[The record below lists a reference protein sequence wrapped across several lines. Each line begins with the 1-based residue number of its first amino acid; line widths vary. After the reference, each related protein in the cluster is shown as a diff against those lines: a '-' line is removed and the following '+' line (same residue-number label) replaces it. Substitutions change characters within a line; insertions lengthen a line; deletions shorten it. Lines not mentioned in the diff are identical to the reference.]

1 MEGKAASTAYSDD
14 GDVVVIEKINYKFQ
28 QVYTATW
35 DIREFKKY
43 FHIHLEN
50 SSKDGTELC
59 PIRNYF
65 IETGGKI
72 GLPCKW
78 IAGLYIYPLE
88 EDANNND
95 PKADSNFNIRIS
107 MRLVDAPLNVPG
119 VFSNCRFSISSDKGT
134 MLFLSK
140 FTRVREVQLQKEYTL
155 DIIFEWSKWHMLFNM
170 ESTFCCTF
178 EQHVYRS
185 PMDWGLSAG
194 ALDLVVSP
202 MRAKDLPEKEAKLT
216 KEIDQTCIMHGITG
230 IAFSDHNDECF
241 MQ

>member
-59 PIRNYF
+59 PIQ
-65 IETGGKI
+65 TGEKI

-107 MRLVDAPLNVPG
+107 MRLVDAPRCARSL
-119 VFSNCRFSISSDKGT
+119 FQLISSDKGIMVFSPNSLAFVRCNCRKSILWKWNSNGASGT
-134 MLFLSK
+134 CFSTWRVHFAVPLSNMLQGPL
-140 FTRVREVQLQKEYTL
+140 
-155 DIIFEWSKWHMLFNM
+155 
-170 ESTFCCTF
+170 
-178 EQHVYRS
+178 
-185 PMDWGLSAG
+185 DWGLSAG
-194 ALDLVVSP
+194 ALDLCVTHADQKLA
-202 MRAKDLPEKEAKLT
+202 RKEAKLT
-216 KEIDQTCIMHGITG
+216 KEINQTCIMHGITG